1 MPLLID
7 EPCMLHPLS
16 TLLTAN
22 FIPQGHCYLWNPV
35 LVWLHVGSDL
45 AIALAYFSIV
55 AMLIYFVRQRQ
66 DLPFSRLFL
75 LFAAFIISCGFTH
88 VMEVW
93 TLWHPDY
100 WVSGSIKALSAGI
113 SLLTAL
119 EMVPAL
125 PAALALP
132 SAKADLEAA
141 NQALQGEIK
150 DRQQAEAALKRLA
163 RIIENTPDFVGMCD
177 TQGKGL
183 YLNRASRKMMGIP
196 EDQPASDFTPFD
208 FVKEGPDRQALEQAI
223 AITLSQG
230 VWTGE
235 TLLKRRNGD
244 VIPTSQVL
252 IAHPDDNGGIDC
264 LSTIIRDISDRKQQ
278 ETALAESEEQFRQL
292 VENAADA
299 FFLTTLEGKILAVN
313 QRAGESLGYSKNQ
326 LLSLNFEAIEPQ
338 FRTAERSLAVAQL
351 NPHQALTLESIH
363 RRADGSTFP
372 VEIRLGKFS
381 RQGETLLLALVR
393 DISDRKAIEKALEV
407 ERQRLTTLF
416 DGIPAFLYLVD
427 RSNRVELANRQFIE
441 LFGDP
446 SSAATLLNSGGK
458 LHSEV
463 RSQVFETKQP
473 QQWEWEDTNTGRI
486 YQIYD
491 YPCNDVDGKRRVLE
505 MGIDISDRKQAEK
518 ALQTSEARFRSL
530 IEATSQI
537 IWNTAAD
544 GQFVTE
550 QAAWSRFTGQTFDQL
565 KGQGWL
571 NAIHPDDRPQTAQ
584 VWAHAV
590 QNREL
595 YEVEHRLRR
604 HDGEYRYMSVRAV
617 PILNSSDGSIREW
630 LGVHTDITDRKLAQ
644 VTCDRFFSISLDLLV
659 IFDFNAV
666 FQRLNPAWTTTLGY
680 SEAEL
685 LGKPC
690 FDFMHPDDIEAS
702 TAEAQK
708 LTTGVETIYFENRYR
723 CKDGSYKWLAWSV
736 NPATEQQLLYAVAHD
751 ITPLKQTEEQFR
763 LLAEEQ
769 AQLLQELKTRQ
780 NALDQAAIVSET
792 DREGNITFVNDKFC
806 QISGYSRSELL
817 GNNHRMVNSGY
828 HPKSLFEE
836 MWNTITAGRVWKGE
850 LRNQTKTGGH
860 YWVDTTISPIFDA
873 HGKIVKYIGIRF
885 DITERKQ
892 VAEELEK
899 FAQDRKA
906 EADELTQQV
915 LKLLMEIKGAAKG
928 DLTVRAEVNNNVLGA
943 LADSFN
949 FLVSS
954 LKKVVT
960 GIQELA
966 TEVRSATRESIA
978 NTQDLTERAGEQAQQ
993 VEFSLRQIERM
1004 AHSIQDICTVAQKA
1018 ENVAYQAAE
1027 TAEVGGQSVDRA
1039 VEGINELRQT
1049 ISQTGKMIKRLGE
1062 SSQQI
1067 GKIVTSISQIAAQT
1081 NLLALNATIEAAR
1094 AGEQGLGFAVVAEEI
1109 RKLADRSGSA
1119 TEEISEIVEQIR
1131 SEIGRVTEA
1140 MEAGTQEVVA
1150 GTKLAAEAKHHLVAI
1165 IEVSRQMNALVQ
1177 NITRAATNQTENA
1190 SEIAA
1195 VMQKVSSISTT
1206 TAEKSVQVRESLDGL
1221 AIAVNQLQDSVSNF
1235 RS

>member
-1 MPLLID
+1 ML
-7 EPCMLHPLS
+7 EPSSL
-16 TLLTAN
+16 LLTEN

-35 LVWLHVGSDL
+35 LVWLHAGSDL

-55 AMLIYFVRQRQ
+55 AMLIYFVRQRP
-66 DLPFSRLFL
+66 DLPFSRIFL
-75 LFAAFIISCGFTH
+75 LFAAFIITCGFTH
-88 VMEVW
+88 LMEVW
-93 TLWHPDY
+93 TLWRPDY
-100 WVSGSIKALSAGI
+100 WISGSIKALTAGI

-119 EMVPAL
+119 KMVPTL

-132 SAKADLEAA
+132 RAKAELEAT
-141 NQALQGEIK
+141 NQALEGEIK
-150 DRQQAEAALKRLA
+150 ERQQAEAALKRLA
-163 RIIENTPDFVGMCD
+163 RIIENTPDFVGICD
-177 TQGKGL
+177 NQGKGI
-183 YLNRASRKMMGIP
+183 YLNPASRKMTGIP
-196 EDQPASDFTPFD
+196 EEQPASDFTPFD
-208 FVKEGPDRQALEQAI
+208 FVQEGPDRQKLEQAI
-223 AITLSQG
+223 ATTLTHG

-235 TLLKRRNGD
+235 TLMKRRNGELF
-244 VIPTSQVL
+244 PTSQVL
-252 IAHPDDNGGIDC
+252 VAHKQDNGEIDC
-264 LSTIIRDISDRKQQ
+264 ISTVIRDISDRKQQ
-278 ETALAESEEQFRQL
+278 ENALAESEERFRQL

-299 FFLTTLEGKILAVN
+299 FFLSTLDGKILAVN
-313 QRAGESLGYSKNQ
+313 QRAGESLGYSQEQ
-326 LLSLNFEAIEPQ
+326 LLALNLEAIEPR
-338 FRTAERSLAVAQL
+338 FHAEERTLAVTQL
-351 NPHQALTLESIH
+351 HPSKALTLESLH

-381 RQGETLLLALVR
+381 RDGETLLLALVR
-393 DISDRKAIEKALEV
+393 DISDRKAIEKALEA

-427 RSNRVELANRQFIE
+427 RSNAVQLANRQFVE
-441 LFGDP
+441 FFGEP
-446 SSAATLLNSGGK
+446 GAAATLLNPGGK
-458 LHSEV
+458 LHSEI
-463 RSQVFETKQP
+463 RTQVFETKQP
-473 QQWEWEDTNTGRI
+473 QQWEWQDPNTGRT

-491 YPCNDVDGKRRVLE
+491 YPCNDGDGKRLVLE

-537 IWNTAAD
+537 IWNTSAE
-544 GQFVTE
+544 GEFVTE
-550 QAAWSRFTGQTFDQL
+550 QPAWSRFTGQTFDQL
-565 KGQGWL
+565 KGIGWL
-571 NAIHPDDRPQTAQ
+571 NSVHPDDREQTAQ
-584 VWAHAV
+584 VWNQAV
-590 QNREL
+590 QNRVL
-595 YEVEHRLRR
+595 YEVEHRLRH

-617 PILNSSDGSIREW
+617 PILNTTDGSIREW
-630 LGVHTDITDRKLAQ
+630 LGVHTDISDRKLAQ

-666 FQRLNPAWTTTLGY
+666 FQRINPAWTTTLGY

-685 LGKPC
+685 LGKSC
-690 FDFMHPDDIEAS
+690 FDFIHPDDQES
-702 TAEAQK
+702 SSAEAQK

-736 NPATEQQLLYAVAHD
+736 NPSNEQELLYAVAHD

-763 LLAEEQ
+763 LLAAEQ

-780 NALDQAAIVSET
+780 NALDEAAIVSET
-792 DREGNITFVNDKFC
+792 DSEGLITFVNDKFC
-806 QISGYSRSELL
+806 EISGYSRAELI
-817 GNNHRMVNSGY
+817 GNNHRMINSGY

-836 MWNTITAGRVWKGE
+836 MWKTITAGRVWKGE
-850 LRNQTKTGGH
+850 LRNQCKNGQY

-873 HGKIVKYIGIRF
+873 HGKIAKYIGIRF
-885 DITERKQ
+885 DITDRKQ
-892 VAEELEK
+892 VAQELEK
-899 FAQDRKA
+899 FAQDRKS

-1004 AHSIQDICTVAQKA
+1004 ANSIQDICTVAQKA
-1018 ENVAYQAAE
+1018 ENVAHQAAE

-1165 IEVSRQMNALVQ
+1165 IEVSRQMNDLVQ

-1206 TAEKSVQVRESLDGL
+1206 TAEKSVQVRQSLDGL
-1221 AIAVNQLQDSVSNF
+1221 AIAVTQLQDSVSNF

>member
-1 MPLLID
+1 ML
-7 EPCMLHPLS
+7 EPSSL
-16 TLLTAN
+16 LLTEN
-22 FIPQGHCYLWNPV
+22 FIPHGHCYLWNPV
-35 LVWLHVGSDL
+35 LVWLHAGSDL

-66 DLPFSRLFL
+66 DLPFSRIFL
-75 LFAAFIISCGFTH
+75 LFAAFIITCGFSH
-88 VMEVW
+88 LLEVW

-100 WVSGSIKALSAGI
+100 WIYGSIKALTAGF

-132 SAKADLEAA
+132 SAKADLETA

-150 DRQQAEAALKRLA
+150 ERQQAEAALKRLA
-163 RIIENTPDFVGMCD
+163 RIIENTTDFVGICD
-177 TQGKGL
+177 SQGKAI
-183 YLNRASRKMMGIP
+183 YLNPASRKMTGIS
-196 EDQPASDFTPFD
+196 EEQPASDFTPFD
-208 FVKEGPDRQALEQAI
+208 FVKEGPDRQKLEEAI
-223 AITLSQG
+223 ASTLADG

-235 TLLKRRNGD
+235 TVIKRRNGEFF
-244 VIPTSQVL
+244 PASQVIL
-252 IAHPDDNGGIDC
+252 AHKADNGEIDC
-264 LSTIIRDISDRKQQ
+264 ISTVIRDISDRQKQEQ
-278 ETALAESEEQFRQL
+278 ALAESEERFRQL

-313 QRAGESLGYSKNQ
+313 QRACESLGYSKDE
-326 LLSLNFEAIEPQ
+326 LLTLNLEAIEPQ
-338 FRTAERSLAVAQL
+338 FRTSERTLAVAQL
-351 NPHQALTLESIH
+351 HPSAALTLESLH
-363 RRADGSTFP
+363 RRADGTTFP

-381 RQGETLLLALVR
+381 REGEPLLVALVR
-393 DISDRKAIEKALEV
+393 DISDRKAIEKALEA

-427 RSNRVELANRQFIE
+427 RSNTVQLANRHFVE
-441 LFGDP
+441 FFGDP
-446 SSAATLLNSGGK
+446 DAAATLLNPGGK

-463 RSQVFETKQP
+463 RTQVFDTQQP
-473 QQWEWEDTNTGRI
+473 QQWEWEDRHTGRT
-486 YQIYD
+486 YQMYD
-491 YPCNDVDGKRRVLE
+491 YPCNDGDGKRLVLE
-505 MGIDISDRKQAEK
+505 MGIDISDRKQAET
-518 ALQTSEARFRSL
+518 ALYASEARFRSL

-537 IWNTAAD
+537 IWNTAAN
-544 GQFVTE
+544 GEFLME
-550 QAAWSRFTGQTFDQL
+550 QPAWSRFTGQTFDQL

-571 NAIHPDDRPQTAQ
+571 NAVHPDEREQTIQ
-584 VWAHAV
+584 VWNHAV
-590 QNREL
+590 QNRVL
-595 YEVEHRLRR
+595 YQVEHRLRR

-617 PILNSSDGSIREW
+617 PILNPTDGSIREW
-630 LGVHTDITDRKLAQ
+630 LGVHADITDRKLAE
-644 VTCDRFFSISLDLLV
+644 VTCDRFFTISLDLLS
-659 IFDFNAV
+659 IFGFDAS
-666 FQRLNPAWTTTLGY
+666 FQRVNPAWNTILGY
-680 SEAEL
+680 SQEEL
-685 LGKPC
+685 LGKS
-690 FDFMHPDDIEAS
+690 FLDFVHPDDMEA
-702 TAEAQK
+702 TIAEAEK
-708 LTTGVETIYFENRYR
+708 LANGIETLYFENRYR
-723 CKDGSYKWLAWSV
+723 CKDGSYKWLAWSS
-736 NPATEQQLLYAVAHD
+736 NPSTEQQLLYAVAHD
-751 ITPLKQTEEQFR
+751 ITPLKETEEQFR
-763 LLAEEQ
+763 VLAEEQ
-769 AQLLQELKTRQ
+769 SQLLQELKNRQ
-780 NALDQAAIVSET
+780 NALDEAAIVSET
-792 DREGNITFVNDKFC
+792 NNKGQITFVNDKFC
-806 QISGYSRSELL
+806 EISGYSRAELM
-817 GNNHRMVNSGY
+817 GKNHRMINSGC
-828 HPKSLFEE
+828 HPKSLFKE
-836 MWNTITAGRVWKGE
+836 MWKTISNGRVWKGE
-850 LRNQTKTGGH
+850 IKNRRKNGTY

-873 HGKIVKYIGIRF
+873 EGNIVKYISIRF
-885 DITERKQ
+885 DITEQKQ
-892 VAEELEK
+892 VAQDLEQ

-966 TEVRSATRESIA
+966 TQVRSATGESIA

-1004 AHSIQDICTVAQKA
+1004 ANSIQDICTVAQKA
-1018 ENVAYQAAE
+1018 ENVAHQAAQ

-1165 IEVSRQMNALVQ
+1165 IEVSRQMNDLVQ
-1177 NITRAATNQTENA
+1177 NITMAATNQTENA

-1221 AIAVNQLQDSVSNF
+1221 AIAVTQLQDSVSNF